1 MLTIDDKSYTEDDL
15 TPETK
20 MRLSR
25 VQTLQAELESMK
37 LRASEVEALIN
48 IYTNTI
54 RETLA
59 PSDSPE

>member
-1 MLTIDDKSYTEDDL
+1 MLNIDGKSYTEEEL

-20 MRLSR
+20 MRLAR
-25 VQTLQAELESMK
+25 LQVHQAELESMK
-37 LRASEVEALIN
+37 LRASELEALIN
-48 IYTNTI
+48 LYTNTI

>member
-1 MLTIDDKSYTEDDL
+1 MLSIDDKTYAEEDL
-15 TPETK
+15 NPETK
-20 MRLSR
+20 MRLAR
-25 VQTLQAELESMK
+25 VQALQSELESMK